1 MLMRIIA
8 ILSFLGAVAYGLL
21 AKLTPAELW
30 KCALAFALAFL
41 ALSALFVLCAAVVS
55 LFIDTSWPR
64 KKQNPLCRFFVRY
77 GGELGCFYCGV
88 RVHVS
93 GTEKLPKDERFLL
106 VANHR
111 SLFDPLSIFHA
122 LGAYNIAF
130 ISKPSN
136 LRIPVLGR
144 LALGDCFL
152 PIDRENDREALKSIL
167 CAADYLK
174 RDLCSICIY
183 PEGTRSKT
191 RQMLPFHHGSFK
203 IAQRAHVPL
212 VIAAVSGTDMVKKNA
227 LRRFTDVYIDIL
239 ELIPAEEV
247 RAQTTAE
254 LSDHAYAA
262 IAEALEKREG
272 KA

>member
-21 AKLTPAELW
+21 AKLAPAELW

-41 ALSALFVLCAAVVS
+41 ALSALFVLCATVVS

-174 RDLCSICIY
+174 RDLCS
-183 PEGTRSKT
+183 
-191 RQMLPFHHGSFK
+191 QMLPFHHGSFK